1 MVFKKVLK
9 LAIGL
14 CLCAPQIIL
23 AAKKD
28 GPSYSDRPSIESV
41 NPAPIKLD
49 ESAMSNWH
57 QNNWPRLRESTL
69 VWSLFL
75 LELHK
80 EPLFFLGRD
89 AEYAYDVSRLVTQG
103 TDDYNRVHLINISR
117 SSVNSEQVVN
127 YSEEEI
133 FKISGG
139 KKPVFVD
146 TVAWDKTIQRGLISR
161 YETEKPNKILTSTI
175 ISGQTKTSMPVIALS
190 FIEGL
195 MSSTFM
201 NSSVIAELYE
211 HLPHYTGTA
220 FDYEV
225 LEDGRYSV
233 LTKDVKKAEAQDA
246 LVLMKDLKHFVMLP
260 ETQKRTKALLKNFSS
275 LLGYL
280 RAENDSFDWVET
292 YNYLWTEWAIPLEDV
307 LYDIQQ
313 MSKASYGGFKVKRIK
328 ALDTLLDESIGFK
341 YNLLPKG
348 VYSLAEL
355 SFNPSDLSRV
365 EGIIEWLIGSHDYFS
380 YLEVGTD
387 FRGEEFESVSGKPL
401 TYEDRDLILLQLFE
415 LFKTDVRWAQADF
428 SDEIDFEELSSGD
441 YEETHLEILVSGIR
455 KNSKLWKA
463 FRAMVS
469 EHKPAWS
476 KRDDFKLANNGGLSI
491 LKRIPSTKNSAG
503 ACKSSLRTGIH

>member
-1 MVFKKVLK
+1 MLNYFDLWAFNKSANLILKK
-9 LAIGL
+9 
-14 CLCAPQIIL
+14 
-23 AAKKD
+23 
-28 GPSYSDRPSIESV
+28 S
-41 NPAPIKLD
+41 
-49 ESAMSNWH
+49 
-57 QNNWPRLRESTL
+57 
-69 VWSLFL
+69 F
-75 LELHK
+75 
-80 EPLFFLGRD
+80 
-89 AEYAYDVSRLVTQG
+89 
-103 TDDYNRVHLINISR
+103 
-117 SSVNSEQVVN
+117 
-127 YSEEEI
+127 
-133 FKISGG
+133 FKILSSN
-139 KKPVFVD
+139 
-146 TVAWDKTIQRGLISR
+146 QL
-161 YETEKPNKILTSTI
+161 NKYFGILLFS
-175 ISGQTKTSMPVIALS
+175 L
-190 FIEGL
+190 
-195 MSSTFM
+195 
-201 NSSVIAELYE
+201 LYFSA
-211 HLPHYTGTA
+211 TA
-220 FDYEV
+220 Q
-225 LEDGRYSV
+225 SV
-233 LTKDVKKAEAQDA
+233 LDRTLNFKVKNEA
-246 LVLMKDLKHFVMLP
+246 
-260 ETQKRTKALLKNFSS
+260 
-275 LLGYL
+275 
-280 RAENDSFDWVET
+280 
-292 YNYLWTEWAIPLEDV
+292 LEDV